1 MCAFDIFFFFQ
12 AEDGIRDYRVTG
24 VQTCALPIYPRR
36 EREDRAYA
44 EGVLDILEQDE
55 EIIDEELLRVSDV
68 LDAELFA
75 ERQVARSEL
84 TAAQRAAQDRTW
96 TFGHVIVDEAQELS
110 AMDWRLLMR
119 RSPNRSMTLV
129 GDVAQTG
136 AAGGARAWGEG
147 LVPYVED
154 RGRLGQLSVNY
165 RTPAEI
171 MAVAARV
178 LAEIDPALSAPSS
191 VRETGVPPW
200 SARP

>member
-1 MCAFDIFFFFQ
+1 
-12 AEDGIRDYRVTG
+12 
-24 VQTCALPIYPRR
+24 R

-75 ERQVARSEL
+75 ERQQRRSDL
-84 TAAQRAAQDRTW
+84 TAAQRAAQDRGW

-119 RSPNRSMTLV
+119 RCPSRSMTLV

-136 AAGGARAWGEG
+136 SPAGTSSWDEALRD
-147 LVPYVED
+147 YVGN
-154 RGRLGQLSVNY
+154 RWRL
-165 RTPAEI
+165 
-171 MAVAARV
+171 
-178 LAEIDPALSAPSS
+178 
-191 VRETGVPPW
+191 RE
-200 SARP
+200 